1 MIESDFLTA
10 RELAGWLKVKLPTI
24 RRWAREGLPCLR
36 AGRLCRYEHEKVRA
50 WLEQREQRRNGHK
63 STVSEEEK

>member
-36 AGRLCRYEHEKVRA
+36 AGRLCRYERETVRA
-50 WLEQREQRRNGHK
+50 WLEQREQKRNA
-63 STVSEEEK
+63 

>member
-1 MIESDFLTA
+1 MKDEFLTV

-36 AGRLCRYEHEKVRA
+36 AGRLCRYERETVRA
-50 WLEQREQRRNGHK
+50 WLEERETARLQRRQDNGRRAA
-63 STVSEEEK
+63 